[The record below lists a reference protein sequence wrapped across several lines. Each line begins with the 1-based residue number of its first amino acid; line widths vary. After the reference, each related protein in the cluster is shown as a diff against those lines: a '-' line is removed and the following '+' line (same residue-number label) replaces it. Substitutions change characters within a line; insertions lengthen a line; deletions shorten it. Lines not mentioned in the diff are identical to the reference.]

1 MPQFDLVVYSNEIV
15 WVFVFFLTLYSL
27 NYLFFFPR
35 MAEVLKAR
43 SKKVEL
49 DLILLNKLNEKT
61 DKFFLTKENY
71 FYNTILLLSFN
82 DYLNFSTCIS
92 FLEKTSVLGYN
103 LYIRYY
109 LNNFY
114 KYFDFYELEQF

>member
-1 MPQFDLVVYSNEIV
+1 MPQFDIVVFSNEIV
-15 WVFVFFLTLYSL
+15 WVFIFFLTLYSL

-35 MAEVLKAR
+35 MAEVLKTR
-43 SKKVEL
+43 SKKIEL
-49 DLILLNKLNEKT
+49 DLIKLKELNEKT

-71 FYNTILLLSFN
+71 FYNSILLLSFN
-82 DYLNFSTCIS
+82 DYLNFNTCIS
-92 FLEKTSVLGYN
+92 FLEKSSVLGYN
-103 LYIRYY
+103 LYVRYY